1 MSNNVN
7 IKNKK
12 ANYEYELISKFTSGI
27 QLQGT
32 EIKSIRNNKA
42 SISEAY
48 CLFIKNELWIRNMDI
63 SEYSHGN
70 INNHE
75 PKRDRKL
82 LLTRQELEKLRKK
95 IGKKGLSIIATRL
108 FISKRGFAKLDIAIG
123 RGKKLHDKR
132 ESIKQKDAKK
142 AIDRAMKS

>member
-1 MSNNVN
+1 MSNDVN

-12 ANYEYELISKFTSGI
+12 AGFEYELISKFTAGI
-27 QLQGT
+27 QLLGT
-32 EIKSIRNNKA
+32 EIKSIRGSKA

-48 CLFIKNELWIRNMDI
+48 CMFIKNELWIRNMDI

-70 INNHE
+70 IHNHE
-75 PKRDRKL
+75 TKRDRKL
-82 LLTRQELEKLRKK
+82 LLTQQELDKLRKK
-95 IGKKGLSIIATRL
+95 AGKKGLSIIPTRL

-132 ESIKQKDAKK
+132 ESLKQKDAKK

>member
-95 IGKKGLSIIATRL
+95 VGKKGLSIIATRL